1 MHHILVCIN
10 IDALKTVE
18 GPKHI
23 ERIMIYCQQVQK
35 YKSEEQNSQ
44 PCCLMKYFPQTISAA
59 KEIEEERKQEEK
71 AKLKAGHNDVEDA
84 EENADDVEENADDDD
99 PLCHPS
105 FIQEKEEEFG
115 EDRLGRVRTCLWD
128 LLEYP
133 ETSKVVALGICL

>member
-1 MHHILVCIN
+1 
-10 IDALKTVE
+10 
-18 GPKHI
+18 
-23 ERIMIYCQQVQK
+23 
-35 YKSEEQNSQ
+35 
-44 PCCLMKYFPQTISAA
+44 MKYFPQTISAA

-84 EENADDVEENADDDD
+84 EEDADDAEENADDDN

-105 FIQEKEEEFG
+105 CIQEKEEEFG

-133 ETSKVVALGICL
+133 ETSKVVALVICLRVLEGGYERQWGNYYC

>member
-1 MHHILVCIN
+1 
-10 IDALKTVE
+10 
-18 GPKHI
+18 
-23 ERIMIYCQQVQK
+23 
-35 YKSEEQNSQ
+35 
-44 PCCLMKYFPQTISAA
+44 MKYFPQTISAA

-84 EENADDVEENADDDD
+84 EEDTDDVEENADDVEENADDDD

-105 FIQEKEEEFG
+105 CYQEKEEEFG

-133 ETSKVVALGICL
+133 ETSKVVALVLGSFEAGYERQWGNYYC

>member
-1 MHHILVCIN
+1 
-10 IDALKTVE
+10 
-18 GPKHI
+18 
-23 ERIMIYCQQVQK
+23 
-35 YKSEEQNSQ
+35 
-44 PCCLMKYFPQTISAA
+44 MKYFPQTISAA

-71 AKLKAGHNDVEDA
+71 AKLKAGYNDA
-84 EENADDVEENADDDD
+84 EDADDVEENADDDD

-133 ETSKVVALGICL
+133 ETSKVVALVICLRVLEGGYERQWGNYYC

>member
-1 MHHILVCIN
+1 
-10 IDALKTVE
+10 
-18 GPKHI
+18 
-23 ERIMIYCQQVQK
+23 
-35 YKSEEQNSQ
+35 
-44 PCCLMKYFPQTISAA
+44 MKYFPQTISAA

-71 AKLKAGHNDVEDA
+71 AKLKAGYNDAEDA
-84 EENADDVEENADDDD
+84 DDVEENADDVEENADDDD

-133 ETSKVVALGICL
+133 ETSKVVALVICLRVLEGGYERQWGNYYC

>member
-1 MHHILVCIN
+1 
-10 IDALKTVE
+10 
-18 GPKHI
+18 
-23 ERIMIYCQQVQK
+23 
-35 YKSEEQNSQ
+35 
-44 PCCLMKYFPQTISAA
+44 MKYFPQTISAA

-71 AKLKAGHNDVEDA
+71 AKLKAGYNDVEDA
-84 EENADDVEENADDDD
+84 EEDADDVEDADADN

-133 ETSKVVALGICL
+133 ETSKVVALVICLRVFRGWIWEAMGELILLETNKIMLLLFCSWKGR

>member
-1 MHHILVCIN
+1 
-10 IDALKTVE
+10 
-18 GPKHI
+18 
-23 ERIMIYCQQVQK
+23 
-35 YKSEEQNSQ
+35 
-44 PCCLMKYFPQTISAA
+44 MKYFPQTISAA

-99 PLCHPS
+99 PLCHP
-105 FIQEKEEEFG
+105 FCIQEKEEEFG

-133 ETSKVVALGICL
+133 ETSKVVALVLGSFEAGYERQWNYYCKRQTRLRCCCCACMEG

>member
-1 MHHILVCIN
+1 
-10 IDALKTVE
+10 
-18 GPKHI
+18 
-23 ERIMIYCQQVQK
+23 
-35 YKSEEQNSQ
+35 
-44 PCCLMKYFPQTISAA
+44 MKYFPQTISAA

-71 AKLKAGHNDVEDA
+71 AKLKAGYNAEEDADDVEDA
-84 EENADDVEENADDDD
+84 EENADDDD

-133 ETSKVVALGICL
+133 ETSKVVALVICLRVLEGGYERQWGNYYC

>member
-1 MHHILVCIN
+1 
-10 IDALKTVE
+10 
-18 GPKHI
+18 
-23 ERIMIYCQQVQK
+23 
-35 YKSEEQNSQ
+35 
-44 PCCLMKYFPQTISAA
+44 MKYFPQTISAA

-71 AKLKAGHNDVEDA
+71 AKLKAGYNYVEDA
-84 EENADDVEENADDDD
+84 EENADDADYADDDN

-133 ETSKVVALGICL
+133 ETSKVVALVLGSFEAGYERQWGN